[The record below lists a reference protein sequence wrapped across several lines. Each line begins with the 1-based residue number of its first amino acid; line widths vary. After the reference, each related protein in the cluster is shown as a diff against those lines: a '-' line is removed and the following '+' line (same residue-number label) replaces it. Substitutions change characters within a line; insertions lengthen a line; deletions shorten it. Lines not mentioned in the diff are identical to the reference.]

1 MNFSNF
7 PEPPSFEHVQNN
19 FSQKNIDVLKEI
31 QKTQLDQINH
41 LNKLQLESEQES
53 KINHRRFVI
62 QTVISI
68 ASLIA
73 AVVAAVAAIIAF
85 GVITV
90 II

>member
-1 MNFSNF
+1 M
-7 PEPPSFEHVQNN
+7 PPSFEHVQNN

-73 AVVAAVAAIIAF
+73 AVVAAVAAIIALL
-85 GVITV
+85 
-90 II
+90 